1 MEVSLRLLDAGGTIV
16 YAPEA
21 MVRHVPESGVKH
33 FLSKRKRDARA
44 HVRIVRHFP
53 RRKRQGPGFDFLGS
67 SSMVL
72 CLLPLWLA
80 ILTAGVPFVWSLTS
94 GDLSNPTTSLG
105 RWEVQVLGVSA
116 ILLLIHELLLWRGP
130 LGVVNREVMR
140 STTGSKFFA
149 MFAVRGLTLRWSVAL
164 WHGLLLGCMD
174 ALLKRN
180 GH

>member
-1 MEVSLRLLDAGGTIV
+1 
-16 YAPEA
+16 
-21 MVRHVPESGVKH
+21 
-33 FLSKRKRDARA
+33 
-44 HVRIVRHFP
+44 
-53 RRKRQGPGFDFLGS
+53 
-67 SSMVL
+67 
-72 CLLPLWLA
+72 
-80 ILTAGVPFVWSLTS
+80 
-94 GDLSNPTTSLG
+94 LG

-116 ILLLIHELLLWRGP
+116 TLLLIHELLLWRGP

-174 ALLKRN
+174 ALLRRN